1 MFEKLTKNQKKFE
14 EEVGLRLHFE
24 QKMNTLYL
32 INTQSE
38 SKAALNLEKY
48 EKIEIAHNQLFV
60 SHKKLFDENL
70 ELKIFKDQQL
80 TIMNA

>member
-32 INTQSE
+32 INT
-38 SKAALNLEKY
+38 
-48 EKIEIAHNQLFV
+48 
-60 SHKKLFDENL
+60 
-70 ELKIFKDQQL
+70 
-80 TIMNA
+80 